1 MPFSETLPRQL
12 LQQTRLFL
20 FIVQYTSLLVF
31 LQDVPLKR
39 VKAEPWAMVMEK
51 ERLWALE
58 KVS

>member
-1 MPFSETLPRQL
+1 
-12 LQQTRLFL
+12 
-20 FIVQYTSLLVF
+20 VF